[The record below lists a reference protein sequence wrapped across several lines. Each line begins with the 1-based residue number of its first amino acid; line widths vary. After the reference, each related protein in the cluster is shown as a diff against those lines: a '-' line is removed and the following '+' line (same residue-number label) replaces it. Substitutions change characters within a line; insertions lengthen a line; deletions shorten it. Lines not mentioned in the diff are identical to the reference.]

1 MRLAHRAGQA
11 APVQVS
17 GRSHGAC
24 SCVLA
29 CLLCLRDSVRGGRR
43 HAEDNNLK
51 IVCDFITII
60 VCACELSHGRDSL
73 AAAQSSGAN
82 AYTIYF
88 DVAMAFVAVCCVLAI
103 AVKMCRLMVHM
114 GRGAGCASR
123 VLDLVGGVVHGNDPP
138 DDLRAEYEAI
148 RKYRALGALSKHE
161 EQLLRKHFK
170 RVEARIARSGGR
182 AAGNLNF
189 EGAPLGC

>member
-1 MRLAHRAGQA
+1 MVSVLVCLARGRVSAG
-11 APVQVS
+11 
-17 GRSHGAC
+17 
-24 SCVLA
+24 

-60 VCACELSHGRDSL
+60 VCACELSHGW
-73 AAAQSSGAN
+73 AAQSSGAN

-123 VLDLVGGVVHGNDPP
+123 VLDLVGGVLHGNDPP
-138 DDLRAEYEAI
+138 DDLRAEYEAM

-161 EQLLRKHFK
+161 EQLLRKYFK

-189 EGAPLGC
+189 EGAPLGW